1 MAMSSLQQ
9 RMLDGAPKLSNT
21 DAMKRDGGS
30 FEDCFAAGLG
40 LASTN
45 NRSTIISADLAQR
58 TDRRNREVKEEAALE
73 RRVADVVQSA
83 KSSACCSD
91 DNLDDL
97 PKAMHPEATADSTL
111 GKERDDNFV
120 QFRDGSKLGVNDTG
134 GFLSSL
140 VSNQK
145 SDKTVS
151 HKSRAL
157 KSQLKK
163 EKKLTVSGLGRPAR
177 RHAQQGKQQPKRSLG
192 RKVAA
197 KKSRKSKF

>member
-1 MAMSSLQQ
+1 
-9 RMLDGAPKLSNT
+9 MLDGAPKLSNT
-21 DAMKRDGGS
+21 DAMKRGGS

-120 QFRDGSKLGVNDTG
+120 QFRDGSKLGVNET

-163 EKKLTVSGLGRPAR
+163 QKKSTVSGLAKPAR
-177 RHAQQGKQQPKRSLG
+177 RHAQQGKQQSKTSLG

-197 KKSRKSKF
+197 KKSRKSKY